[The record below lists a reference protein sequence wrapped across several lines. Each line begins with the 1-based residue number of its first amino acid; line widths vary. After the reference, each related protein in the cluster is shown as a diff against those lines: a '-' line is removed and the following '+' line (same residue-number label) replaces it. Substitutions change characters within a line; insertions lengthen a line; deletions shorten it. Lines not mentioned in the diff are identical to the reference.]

1 MTSQGPQRDTKCVS
15 GAPRQILSVREPPS
29 TLPHLGTPHY
39 VRSLHWM
46 PYLSHWPDR
55 RTTIPPTDWSQSEP
69 AKTQP
74 TGPRAGRAQRSLHWQ
89 LLQPLLQDRRSLSRC
104 RRRHTGVADQGAGSL
119 VHGLL
124 PKIHPSAQQG
134 NRYRGSGNSKE
145 RLCDQVTKLEPT
157 LNVWGSPYTTPD

>member
-1 MTSQGPQRDTKCVS
+1 MYQVLQDRSIQHGSHHPHCPIWVPLTVCGHCTGC
-15 GAPRQILSVREPPS
+15 
-29 TLPHLGTPHY
+29 PHL
-39 VRSLHWM
+39 
-46 PYLSHWPDR
+46 SHRPDR

-145 RLCDQVTKLEPT
+145 RLCDKVTKLEPT